1 MKFFEDIVKQKPK
14 HNQIVCGDTFLC
26 ERTLESTVF
35 VLCDGIGSGVYANI
49 AAITCANRL
58 IELSRGGISMR
69 SACRTVADSMHRA
82 KEEDIPFS
90 AFSAVKILNDG
101 QFIVYNYEAPSPIL
115 LKGGIARTL
124 KPTFHQAGYEVIGES
139 SGILDIGDGLMLISD
154 GVTQAG
160 LGHGHSFGIGADGI
174 EKYVNRKM
182 NHGEN
187 LYGIPDDILEMSAE
201 VCGGYY
207 GDDTTVAILHCRTA
221 SQLTVLTGPPAH
233 RSRDREFVEK
243 FMSMPGFRVVCGST
257 TADIVSRELD
267 REVKLVRPGTSFDS
281 PPEYGIEGID
291 MVTEGAVMLN
301 QVYNILE
308 ETSDQFI
315 ENTVVER
322 LCSLMQNVDVIT
334 FLIGNAIN
342 DAHTSLVFKQ
352 MGVRPRHTTVKL
364 IAECLRK
371 MGKLVIEEYW

>member
-1 MKFFEDIVKQKPK
+1 
-14 HNQIVCGDTFLC
+14 
-26 ERTLESTVF
+26 
-35 VLCDGIGSGVYANI
+35 
-49 AAITCANRL
+49 
-58 IELSRGGISMR
+58 
-69 SACRTVADSMHRA
+69 
-82 KEEDIPFS
+82 
-90 AFSAVKILNDG
+90 
-101 QFIVYNYEAPSPIL
+101 
-115 LKGGIARTL
+115 
-124 KPTFHQAGYEVIGES
+124 
-139 SGILDIGDGLMLISD
+139 
-154 GVTQAG
+154 
-160 LGHGHSFGIGADGI
+160 
-174 EKYVNRKM
+174 
-182 NHGEN
+182 
-187 LYGIPDDILEMSAE
+187 
-201 VCGGYY
+201 
-207 GDDTTVAILHCRTA
+207 
-221 SQLTVLTGPPAH
+221 
-233 RSRDREFVEK
+233 
-243 FMSMPGFRVVCGST
+243 RVVCGST

-352 MGVRPRHTTVKL
+352 MGVRLRHTTVKL